1 MYDYGRSA
9 SANRPDE
16 VSEAV
21 FEERMRIEKPPTKYQ
36 ICRANGLLG
45 K

>member
-1 MYDYGRSA
+1 MTTDDKKVRSA

-21 FEERMRIEKPPTKYQ
+21 FEERIRIEKP
-36 ICRANGLLG
+36 ILLL
-45 K
+45 